1 MKKYIATF
9 WRSNPQIQGGGY
21 ETERTIEAKTIASA
35 IRKARDYENCLYG
48 SKKLL
53 KVELVE

>member
-9 WRSNPQIQGGGY
+9 WRSNPQMYGGY
-21 ETERTIEAKTIASA
+21 ETKRMIEAKTITSA

-53 KVELVE
+53 KVELAE